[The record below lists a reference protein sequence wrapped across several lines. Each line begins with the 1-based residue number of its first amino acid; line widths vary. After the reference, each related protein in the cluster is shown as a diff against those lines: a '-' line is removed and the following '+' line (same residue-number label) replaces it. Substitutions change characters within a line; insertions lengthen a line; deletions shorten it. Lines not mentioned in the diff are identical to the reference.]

1 MKTMQPIQLAG
12 MMLRR
17 DASGKTIQGPGD
29 LAGLKVERS
38 AIIDRTAVD
47 ADTRTV
53 QLAFASENPC
63 ERWFGFEILDC
74 KSSSIRLDRLT
85 SGGPLLVGH
94 DSDDQVGVVESVTVG
109 EDGMCRATCRLSRS
123 ERGEEILQDIVDG
136 IRRNVSVGYMVHEA
150 VLEKQ
155 DKTGDYYRVT
165 DWEPYEVSI
174 VPMPADTSVGVGR
187 SLTNESTEPAQ
198 PTVEPLEK
206 ETRTMKKCTHC
217 GADISEGATC
227 TCHAVRAAEQARITA
242 VMTRAGEFS
251 ARGGVEVATTL
262 LAENPAATAE
272 DFNKRMLD
280 KITSD
285 QAGTVAREPEKR
297 TPVITQSLR
306 YEPNSLAA
314 WKRHGNRAEEI
325 AYRAG
330 VWAKAV
336 LFGDEAA
343 QRQAKDM
350 GLDLRVMTAGTAT
363 AGGYLVPEEMET
375 GIIDLRAQYGA
386 LRRLAQ
392 IYPMGSGTLPI
403 PKWGSGTTAY
413 FAGENTATTESD
425 ASLGNVLLVAKEVSA
440 LTRFSQSLAEDA
452 IIDMAA
458 FVANEHA
465 YAFAVKEDAC
475 FIDGD
480 GTSTYGG
487 IVGLKALLEV
497 SGMAGIYTAAT
508 NSDTPAEIIAAELAL
523 LMAKL
528 PSYARLGARWL
539 SSPAFEAAIFGRI
552 KLAGG
557 GNTIQTIGGGI
568 VEQGVL
574 GYPVTVCE
582 PCYSNLTT
590 DLTGKAMLFFGN
602 FQQGVAMGERRGI
615 TVQVLRERYAEYRQI
630 GVIGTERID
639 INCHGVGDTSSPG
652 PIVALIGG

>member
-1 MKTMQPIQLAG
+1 MKTIDLRG
-12 MMLRR
+12 MMLKR
-17 DASGKTIQGPGD
+17 DASDRRIKGPGD
-29 LAGLKVERS
+29 LAGLQVERS
-38 AIIDRTAVD
+38 AIIERAAVD
-47 ADTRTV
+47 SENRTV
-53 QLAFASENPC
+53 QLAFASETPC

-109 EDGMCRATCRLSRS
+109 EDGFCRATCRLSRS

-150 VLEKQ
+150 VLERQ

-187 SLTNESTEPAQ
+187 SMEEAITEPAAPATET
-198 PTVEPLEK
+198 PTE
-206 ETRTMKKCTHC
+206 ETRTMIKCKHC
-217 GADISEGATC
+217 GAELAEGATC
-227 TCHAVRAAEQARITA
+227 TCHAVRAAEQARIAA
-242 VMTRAGEFS
+242 VMTRAAEFS

-262 LAENPAATAE
+262 LKENPSATVD
-272 DFNKRMLD
+272 DFNARMLA
-280 KITSD
+280 KITET
-285 QAGTVAREPEKR
+285 QAPTVPREPEKR
-297 TPVITQSLR
+297 TPSITQSLR
-306 YEPNSLAA
+306 YEPTSLNA
-314 WKRHGNRAEEI
+314 WKRHGSRAEEI

-330 VWAKAV
+330 IWAKAV
-336 LFGDEAA
+336 LFGDVAA
-343 QRQAKDM
+343 QRQGKDM
-350 GLDLRVMTAGTAT
+350 GLDLRVMTEGTAT

-386 LRRLAQ
+386 LRRIAQ
-392 IYPMGSGTLPI
+392 LFPMGSGTLPI
-403 PKWGSGTTAY
+403 PKWASGATAY
-413 FAGENTATTESD
+413 FAGEETATTASD
-425 ASLGNVLLVAKEVSA
+425 AALGNVLLVAKEVSA
-440 LTRFSQSLAEDA
+440 LTRYSQSLAEDA

-458 FVANEHA
+458 FIANEHA
-465 YAFAVKEDAC
+465 YAFAVKEDSC

-487 IVGLKALLEV
+487 IVGLKALLET

-508 NSDTPAEIIAAELAL
+508 NTDTPAEVIAAELA
-523 LMAKL
+523 MVIAKL
-528 PSYARLGARWL
+528 PSYARMGARWL
-539 SSPAFEAAIFGRI
+539 CSPAFEAAIIGRL

-557 GNTIQTIGGGI
+557 GNTIQTIGGAI
-568 VEQGVL
+568 VEQGMA

-582 PCYSNLTT
+582 PCYSSLTD

-602 FQQGVAMGERRGI
+602 FQQGVALGERRGI

-639 INCHGVGDTSSPG
+639 INCHGVGTTSAAG